1 MQSSENSKDHRSV
14 QNCVAAPSTDFTA
27 NFEST
32 YYARPSF
39 STFQSACS
47 LASNAWAP
55 QYVEWSTM
63 CHFCTRRGSTKQ
75 RYWDKN
81 TSFYKWSVYCCDII
95 GFKSTAGIGTLRC
108 LPCFNTSVVE
118 TSGLN
123 SIKGCVCVCAQY
135 KLSKLAME
143 PSEGAAI
150 QFGTCSENFV
160 RDCTF
165 SFKLLFFFRYFQCG
179 ANVCFLSW
187 IMPEI
192 NFFFSFN
199 CTNFRAFF
207 VWASLWE

>member
-1 MQSSENSKDHRSV
+1 MLNVLSACKIHTVHLFLCYSQTGTSENASFVACDQIPRMCSRSENSKDHRSV

-32 YYARPSF
+32 YYTRPSF

-47 LASNAWAP
+47 LSSNAWAP

-118 TSGLN
+118 TSRLD
-123 SIKGCVCVCAQY
+123 SVKGCVCVCSVQAF
-135 KLSKLAME
+135 KVSN
-143 PSEGAAI
+143 
-150 QFGTCSENFV
+150 GTFRGCSDTIWHMLWKF
-160 RDCTF
+160 CAWLY
-165 SFKLLFFFRYFQCG
+165 LLF
-179 ANVCFLSW
+179 
-187 IMPEI
+187 
-192 NFFFSFN
+192 
-199 CTNFRAFF
+199 
-207 VWASLWE
+207 